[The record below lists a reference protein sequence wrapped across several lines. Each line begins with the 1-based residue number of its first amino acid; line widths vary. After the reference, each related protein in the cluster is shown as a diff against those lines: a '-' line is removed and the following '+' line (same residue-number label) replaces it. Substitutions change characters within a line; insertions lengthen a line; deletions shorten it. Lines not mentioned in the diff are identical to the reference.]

1 MKQTYRARRDDK
13 FRTSSRSRSGFTLI
27 ELLVVISIIATLMA
41 LILPAVQQA
50 REAARKTQCLN
61 NLKNVS
67 LAVLANATTNHD
79 QIAAYGKFIPVPP
92 PGVSN
97 PTPHQVECAPMGGVN
112 WVVTCLAELD
122 RRDLH
127 DRWDF
132 QASPFATTNTDLGR
146 TSIGVL
152 TCPDDESSFQVEGGL
167 SYVINSGFANMDN
180 LDQYLLRI
188 RAGLSPF
195 ESQMHHFVNIPAD
208 WNENTVS
215 PGGGAAPH
223 VDGIDEAINKDSGVS
238 WIQVSSQN
246 FSHSMS
252 SMYDGVSNTLLLTEN
267 INAGV
272 SRTWSNP
279 APQNCTFVYPIDVT
293 AVNHTN
299 FADPPVPAGVNGLP
313 NAMRSSGEGT
323 PFPSSNHPGI
333 CCVAFCDGAVKTLSN
348 GIDRLVYLRLL
359 TPGGAKRRFSAF
371 IPQAVSSDNDF

>member
-1 MKQTYRARRDDK
+1 MNPAHRVGRND
-13 FRTSSRSRSGFTLI
+13 TSQRIIRSRNGFTLI

-97 PTPHQVECAPMGGVN
+97 PTPHQVECAPLGGVN

-132 QASPFATTNTDLGR
+132 QASPFATINTALGQTNI
-146 TSIGVL
+146 SVL
-152 TCPDDESSFQVEGGL
+152 TCPNDESSFQVGGGL

-180 LDQYLLRI
+180 LNAYLLRI
-188 RAGLSPF
+188 QAGQSPF
-195 ESQMHHFVNIPAD
+195 ESQMHHYVNIPAD

-215 PGGGAAPH
+215 PGGGNAPQM
-223 VDGIDEAINKDSGVS
+223 DAIDEAINKDTGVS
-238 WIQVSSQN
+238 WIQVRSQN

-252 SMYDGVSNTLLLTEN
+252 SMYDGVSNTLLLAEN

-272 SRTWSNP
+272 SGTWSNP
-279 APQNCTFVYPIDVT
+279 APQNCTFVYPIDVA
-293 AVNHTN
+293 AVNHAN
-299 FADPPVPAGVNGLP
+299 FADPPVPSGMNGLP
-313 NAMRSSGEGT
+313 NAMRRGGEGT

-333 CCVAFCDGAVKTLSN
+333 CCVAFCDGSVKTLSN
-348 GIDRLVYLRLL
+348 DIDRQVYLRLL
-359 TPGGAKRRFSAF
+359 TSGGAKSRFSGF
-371 IPQAVSSDNDF
+371 LPQAISSDNDF

>member
-1 MKQTYRARRDDK
+1 MKAVSRMRRNGNSHNK
-13 FRTSSRSRSGFTLI
+13 SHSRSGFTLI

-79 QIAAYGKFIPVPP
+79 RIAAYGKYIPVPP

-122 RRDLH
+122 RRDLY

-132 QASPFATTNTDLGR
+132 QAAPFATTNTVLGQ

-152 TCPDDESSFQVEGGL
+152 TCPDDESAFQVAGGL
-167 SYVINSGFANMDN
+167 SYVINSGFGKMDN
-180 LDQYLLRI
+180 LNDYLARI
-188 RAGLSPF
+188 RSGHSPY
-195 ESQMHHFVNIPAD
+195 ESQMHHYVNIPAD

-215 PGGGAAPH
+215 PGGGAAPYQDT
-223 VDGIDEAINKDSGVS
+223 VDEAINKDTGVS
-238 WIQVSSQN
+238 WIQVLSQN
-246 FSHSMS
+246 FSQTMS
-252 SMYDGVSNTLLLTEN
+252 SMYDGVSNTLLLAEN
-267 INAGV
+267 INAGI
-272 SRTWSNP
+272 SGTWSNP
-279 APQNCTFVYPIDVT
+279 APQNCTFLYPIDVS
-293 AVNHTN
+293 AVNHSN
-299 FADPPVPAGVNGLP
+299 FADPPVPSGTNGLP
-313 NAMRSSGEGT
+313 NAQRGAGEGT

-333 CCVAFCDGAVKTLSN
+333 CCVAFCDGSVKTLSN
-348 GIDRLVYLRLL
+348 DLDRQVYLRLL
-359 TPGGAKRRFSAF
+359 TPGGAKGRFSGF
-371 IPQAVSSDNDF
+371 IPQAISSDNDF